1 MKAIELR
8 IGNWVQ
14 DSRDN
19 YPCKVLGVDS
29 ERTFA
34 SGNGDILMGTAT
46 CTQLDELDGSRGRWL
61 QYLDPIPITEELMFK
76 CGFQKRSESRC
87 TMILSLGNGDPL
99 TDKLC
104 PSLQWWIGNDYMSIC
119 RCGISALSFKI
130 QNLHQLQNLF
140 YDLTGEELNI
150 NL

>member
-1 MKAIELR
+1 MKASELR

-19 YPCKVLGVDS
+19 YPCKVLGLDS
-29 ERTFA
+29 ERTFISA
-34 SGNGDILMGTAT
+34 NGDKFMGTAT

-61 QYLDPIPITEELMFK
+61 QYLTPIPITEELMFK

-87 TMILSLGNGDPL
+87 TMILSLEHGDPL

-104 PSLQWWIGNDYMSIC
+104 PSIQWWIGNDYMSIC
-119 RCGISALSFKI
+119 RCGISALSIKI
-130 QNLHQLQNLF
+130 ESLHQLQNLF
-140 YDLTGEELNI
+140 YDLKGEELNI

>member
-1 MKAIELR
+1 MKANELR

-19 YPCKVLGVDS
+19 YPCKVLGLDS
-29 ERTFA
+29 ERTFTSA
-34 SGNGDILMGTAT
+34 NDDKFVGIAT

-61 QYLDPIPITEELMFK
+61 QYLVPIPITEKLMLKCRFK
-76 CGFQKRSESRC
+76 KRSESSC
-87 TMILSLGNGDPL
+87 TMILPLEHGDPL

-104 PSLQWWIGNDYMSIC
+104 PSIQWWIGNDYMSIC
-119 RCGISALSFKI
+119 RCGISAFSFKI
-130 QNLHQLQNLF
+130 QSLHQLQNIF

-150 NL
+150 DL